1 MGKKIIKE
9 VKNIFSAVLDIIYPA
24 DDKCIICNAEDF
36 IGICSLCKSNIKRI
50 QTQEEI
56 LSYGFYGGI
65 LKELILAF
73 KYDKN
78 FTAGDI
84 LVDLLLSLIEEEK
97 VDGDYICYVPMTKR
111 SMKKRG
117 FNQCEVI
124 AEKIGDKLNIPVS
137 KCLIKNKNT
146 KEQKTLSKEERM
158 KNIEGVFD
166 IKNKSKIYNKKVILI
181 DDVVT
186 TGATLL
192 ECKKLL
198 EKNAVEKITILTI
211 AKSHI

>member
-9 VKNIFSAVLDIIYPA
+9 IKNIVSTILDIIYPPSNR
-24 DDKCIICNAEDF
+24 CIICNSEDF
-36 IGICSLCKSNIKRI
+36 IGICPYCKSKIKRVEN
-50 QTQEEI
+50 QNDI
-56 LSYGFYGGI
+56 LSYGYYGGI

-78 FTAGDI
+78 FTAGNVI
-84 LVDLLLSLIEEEK
+84 SELLLNLIYENNIEFDE
-97 VDGDYICYVPMTKR
+97 ICYVPMSK
-111 SMKKRG
+111 SSVKKRG

-124 AEKIGDKLNIPVS
+124 AKNLSKLLDIPVNDS
-137 KCLIKNKNT
+137 LIKIKDT
-146 KEQKTLSKEERM
+146 REQKSLSKEERY
-158 KNIEGVFD
+158 KNIKGAFKVK
-166 IKNKSKIYNKKVILI
+166 KNNIENKRVLLV

-192 ECKKLL
+192 ECKKILKKCDVA
-198 EKNAVEKITILTI
+198 EITILTI